1 MAPETGGPDDAA
13 DVPRADGPGDDGP
26 PAPAAG
32 PPGADVPEE
41 VSAEA
46 VRAALGRARAA
57 ARARGD
63 VRSAPGTGRSGAAAR
78 REARRR
84 GGPAMSGAGPDAR
97 DPQTARTSVDRLVGE
112 MGWSAP
118 VAVGGVVGRWEQVV
132 GPEVAA
138 HATPE
143 RFADGVLLV
152 RADSTAWAA
161 QLRLLEPVI
170 ARRLDEE
177 LGAGVVTRLQV
188 KGPGAPSWGRGPR
201 RAAGGRGPRDTYG

>member
-1 MAPETGGPDDAA
+1 MAEDAREEPGATPEDDRGA
-13 DVPRADGPGDDGP
+13 
-26 PAPAAG
+26 PAP
-32 PPGADVPEE
+32 GATDS
-41 VSAEA
+41 SADA

-57 ARARGD
+57 ARERGLLPG
-63 VRSAPGTGRSGAAAR
+63 APGSHGAAAR
-78 REARRR
+78 SARRER
-84 GGPAMSGAGPDAR
+84 DQRRRAGPSMSGARPDDR
-97 DPQTARTSVDRLVGE
+97 DPQTMGRSVDRLVGE
-112 MGWSAP
+112 LGWSAP

-138 HATPE
+138 HAAPE
-143 RFADGVLLV
+143 RFEGGVLTV
-152 RADSTAWAA
+152 RADSTAWAT

-188 KGPGAPSWGRGPR
+188 RGPGAPSWRRGPR